1 MSAPKQNLRKRLRAC
16 RPGIKRR
23 RPKQLLTYTVADAA
37 EVCRVTENTIRR
49 WLAEGLPTV
58 DDLRPT
64 LIHGSALI
72 AFRAMKRAKAK
83 KPCPPGTMFCLPCRL
98 PRSPAFDAV
107 EFVAGIGIIG
117 NLRALCSVC
126 SGVMNRRCRADQ
138 VSRAMP
144 NLTITITPPSPRLEG
159 CSDASQNDD
168 FSEGQS
174 DDEN

>member
-1 MSAPKQNLRKRLRAC
+1 MPGPKQNLRGRLGAR

-23 RPKQLLTYTVADAA
+23 RPKLLRNYTVGDAA
-37 EVCRVTENTIRR
+37 QVCRVTENTVRR
-49 WLAEGLPTV
+49 WLAQGLPTV

-64 LIHGSALI
+64 IIHGSALI
-72 AFRAMKRAKAK
+72 AFQAMKRAKAK

-107 EFVAGIGIIG
+107 EFVAGIGAIG

-138 VSRAMP
+138 VSEAMP
-144 NLTITITPPSPRLEG
+144 NLTITITRPSRRLEG

-168 FSEGQS
+168 FSGGQS